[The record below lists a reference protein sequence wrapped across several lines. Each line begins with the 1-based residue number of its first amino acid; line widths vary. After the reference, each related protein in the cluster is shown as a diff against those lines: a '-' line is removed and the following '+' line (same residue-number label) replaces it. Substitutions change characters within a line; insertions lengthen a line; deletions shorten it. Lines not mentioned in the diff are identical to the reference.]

1 MGLSLPH
8 GSPRARAGPLLNVWR
23 SAMPPLA
30 GCTFLPVDT
39 DGSVGPSRVK
49 QKVERYVVI
58 FGGCSEGQRLSCGLR
73 GLL

>member
-1 MGLSLPH
+1 
-8 GSPRARAGPLLNVWR
+8 
-23 SAMPPLA
+23 MPPLA

-49 QKVERYVVI
+49 QKVERHVVI